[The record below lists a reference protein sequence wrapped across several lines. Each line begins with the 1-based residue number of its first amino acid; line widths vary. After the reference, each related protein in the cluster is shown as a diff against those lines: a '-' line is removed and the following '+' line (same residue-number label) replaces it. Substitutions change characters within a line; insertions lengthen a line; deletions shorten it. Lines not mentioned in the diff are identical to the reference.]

1 MTDSNI
7 KISVCIPAYKHPEYL
22 LRALTS
28 LATQQCSNWEVVIT
42 DDSPDDS
49 VYQVVQQFRHQLP
62 IQYFKNT
69 PAHGMPANWN
79 TCYDKARGTYIKILH
94 DDDWLAHPQAL
105 EKMAAALDNNPDC
118 DFVYTAFSNHYLESG
133 SIEEMRCHP
142 FYRRLLSKSPINLF
156 QRNFIGPPSVIMH
169 RNKPAYR
176 YDVKTR
182 WVVDIDFYMQVLEAN
197 RRFVY
202 IDEVLVNV
210 GISGEQITRDCF
222 RVREVEIPENF
233 YLLRKHSVKA
243 LNNIYVYDFFWR
255 MLRNLEIR
263 HVSDLRTSGLK
274 GDIPIPVLQMLTLQ
288 RQFPLRLL
296 RIGPLSKMLMS
307 FAYLFRKRL

>member
-1 MTDSNI
+1 MTNSNI
-7 KISVCIPAYKHPEYL
+7 KISVCIPAYKNPEFL
-22 LRALTS
+22 LRALAS
-28 LATQQCSNWEVVIT
+28 LATQQCSSWEVIIT
-42 DDSPDDS
+42 DDSPDES
-49 VYQVVQQFRHQLP
+49 VHQVVQQFQQQLP
-62 IQYFKNT
+62 IQYYKNS

-79 TCYDKARGTYIKILH
+79 TCYDKARGAYIKILH
-94 DDDWLAHPQAL
+94 DDDWLAQPQAL
-105 EKMAAALDNNPDC
+105 EKMAAALDANPDC
-118 DFVYTAFSNHYLESG
+118 DFVYTAYSNHYLQTG
-133 SIEEMRCHP
+133 DIEDVHCNA
-142 FYRRLLSKSPINLF
+142 FYQRLLQQSPVNLF

-182 WVVDIDFYMQVLEAN
+182 WVVDIDFYMQVLQAN
-197 RRFVY
+197 PKFVY

-233 YLLRKHSVKA
+233 YLLRKFSLKA

-263 HVSDLRTSGLK
+263 QVADLRSSGLE
-274 GDIPIPVLQMLTLQ
+274 GDIPVPVRQMITLQ
-288 RQFPLRLL
+288 RQFPLRVL
-296 RIGPLSKMLMS
+296 RIGVISKLLMTFS
-307 FAYLFRKRL
+307 YLFRKRL